1 MKIGEFVFSWDTG
14 CALLV
19 VGIATW
25 ILPTQVQGAFAK
37 DVYGVG
43 ITVLSTISPMFF
55 AALAI
60 ITSLSDNE
68 YIDFLEENGTYSALI
83 EVFGF
88 ALSVML
94 TVLVS
99 SILLYFFTV
108 FQLQNPHYTQS
119 KFLIICFLGGFSYSL
134 IAGILASVDAIKYLK
149 YRTKYLNLKR
159 KNL

>member
-1 MKIGEFVFSWDTG
+1 MKIGEVLFSWDTG
-14 CALLV
+14 CAMFV

-25 ILPTQVQGAFAK
+25 ILPDQVQGSFAK

-43 ITVLSTISPMFF
+43 IAVLSTISPMFF

-68 YIDFLEENGTYSALI
+68 YIDFLEENGTYTALI

-94 TVLVS
+94 TVLVG
-99 SILLYFFTV
+99 SIVFYCFTV
-108 FQLQNPHYTQS
+108 FHLQNPHYTQS
-119 KFLIICFLGGFSYSL
+119 KFLTICFLGGFFYSL

-149 YRTKYLNLKR
+149 YRTKYLNIKR
-159 KNL
+159 KNR

>member
-1 MKIGEFVFSWDTG
+1 MKLNEFIFSWETG
-14 CALLV
+14 FALLV
-19 VGIATW
+19 VGIAFW
-25 ILPTQVQGAFAK
+25 ILPNQVQGSFAK

-68 YIDFLEENGTYSALI
+68 YIDFLEENGTYTALI

-88 ALSVML
+88 ALSVMS

-99 SILLYFFTV
+99 SIILYYFTV

-119 KFLIICFLGGFSYSL
+119 KYLSICFLGGFSYSL
-134 IAGILASVDAIKYLK
+134 IAGILASDDAITYLK
-149 YRTKYLNLKR
+149 YRTKYLNIKR